1 MQHWKNFLYH
11 FKRFYHFFTTGLY
24 RGLLAQLHYGQV
36 QKKLKIIAITGTDG
50 KTTTASL
57 VYQLLKAA
65 GHRVGLISTV
75 AAYINEQAIDT
86 GFHVTSPA
94 PNQLYKFMAQMVK
107 EDLEY
112 LVLEVT
118 SQGAFQWRD
127 WGIKPLIA
135 GVTNIERDHLDYH
148 LCWENYL
155 AAKMLI
161 LNKAKTVVANNDG
174 DYFSAVKKQ
183 LHPGIKLITFNKST
197 RFSAPL
203 EKAIRAKFVEEF
215 NRLNAYLAI
224 EITKSIGVTDKQL
237 IEGIKNFTLPPGR
250 MEIIPNNLS
259 ATIIVDFAHTPA
271 ALAVAIPSIRRN
283 YTQKGKKLVVVFGC
297 AGLRDAGKRPKM
309 GKIATNLADI
319 AIFTAEDPRSE
330 NIWSIINQMKS
341 DISPNERKVISI
353 PHRADAV
360 YYALK
365 NYARDHNT
373 IAIFGKGHEQSMNYD
388 GKTEVEWNDVIACQH
403 IVADLEATRSND

>member
-1 MQHWKNFLYH
+1 MLLIKNFIYH

-24 RGLLAQLHYGQV
+24 RGLTAQLRYGQA

-50 KTTTASL
+50 KTTTATL

-65 GHRVGLISTV
+65 GYRVGLISTV
-75 AAYINEQAIDT
+75 AAYINEQEIDT
-86 GFHVTSPA
+86 GFHVTSPV
-94 PNQLYKFMAQMVK
+94 PNQLYKFMQQMVK
-107 EDLEY
+107 ENLEY

-148 LCWENYL
+148 LTWENYL

-161 LNKAKTVVANNDG
+161 LNKAQKVVANSDG
-174 DYFSAVKKQ
+174 DYFLSVKKQ
-183 LHPGIKLITFNKST
+183 LRPGIKLITFSKNT

-203 EKAIRAKFVEEF
+203 EKVIRAKFVEEF

-224 EITKSIGVTDKQL
+224 EIAKSIGVLDKQL
-237 IEGIKNFTLPPGR
+237 IAGIENFTLPPGR
-250 MEIIPNNLS
+250 MEIIPNQLQ

-271 ALAVAIPSIRRN
+271 ALSAAIPSIRRN
-283 YTQKGKKLVVVFGC
+283 YTQKGGKLVVVFGC

-309 GKIATNLADI
+309 GKIATDLADV

-353 PHRADAV
+353 PNRADAV

-388 GKTEVEWNDVIACQH
+388 GKTEVEWNDIVACKH
-403 IVADLEATRSND
+403 IIADLEVN